1 MHPGMRPPII
11 LLRDGTDT
19 SQGKG
24 QLISNINAC
33 QAVGEVVRTTL
44 GPRGMDKLVHD
55 GREATISN
63 DGATIMK
70 LLDIVHPAAKT
81 LVDISMSQDSEVG
94 DGTTSVVLLACEF
107 MRLSKDFIMDG
118 MHPQLIIRGFRE
130 ASLMAVKK
138 LESIAIGVDAADKE
152 ARNNLLEK
160 CAGTALNSKLIC
172 RNKDFFSP
180 MCVQAVNL
188 LDPND
193 MQLRNIGIKKVTGGS
208 VTDSELVRG
217 VAFKKTFSYAGFEQ
231 QQKSFDNPK
240 VLCLNV
246 ELELKSEKENA
257 EIRIDDPA
265 KYQSIVDA
273 EWKIIYDKLDACV
286 KSGANVV
293 LSRLPIGDLATQY
306 FADRGMFCAG
316 RVPNVDLKNVCT
328 GTGAVVQTSLE
339 DLAPKIL
346 GTCGRFEERQVGG
359 ERFNFFMDCPIARTA
374 TILLR
379 GGAQQFLEESQRSI
393 WDALNI
399 VKRAAQSTRIVSGG
413 GASEMEVMVHLRN
426 HAMSIEGKQQLI
438 IKAYS
443 QAFEIVPRQLSENAG
458 FDPTDILNKLR
469 QKHFTDPNGR
479 WFGVDMSKPD
489 ICDTMESNVWEPVNS
504 KINAIMAA
512 TEAACLILSVDQTVK
527 NPSSEQSQM
536 AAKKQY
542 GRQGGGGKPLSRA
555 MGGKGIMG
563 GAGMAGMKKMR
574 GRGGR

>member
-55 GREATISN
+55 GRGPTISN

-94 DGTTSVVLLACEF
+94 DGTTSVVLLACEM

-130 ASLMAVKK
+130 ASLMAVEK
-138 LESIAIGVDAADKE
+138 LRSIAVGVDKADVA

-172 RNKDFFSP
+172 RNKDFFAP
-180 MCVQAVNL
+180 MCVEAVNSL
-188 LDPND
+188 ADDD
-193 MQLRNIGIKKVTGGS
+193 MDLKLIGIKKVAGGS
-208 VTDSELVRG
+208 VTESQLIHG
-217 VAFKKTFSYAGFEQ
+217 IAFKKTFAYAGFEQ
-231 QQKSFDNPK
+231 QTKRFVNPK
-240 VLCLNV
+240 ILCLNV

-257 EIRIDDPA
+257 EIRIDDPD

-273 EWKIIYDKLDACV
+273 EWKIIYDKLDQCV

-293 LSRLPIGDLATQY
+293 LSKLPIGDLATQY
-306 FADRGMFCAG
+306 FADRGLFCAG
-316 RVPNVDLKNVCT
+316 RVTFDDLKRVCI
-328 GTGAVVQTSLE
+328 GTGATVQTSME
-339 DLAPKIL
+339 DLNEKIL
-346 GTCGRFEERQVGG
+346 GTCGVFEEKQIGN
-359 ERFNFFMDCPIARTA
+359 ERYNFFMDCPVAKTA

-399 VKRAAQSTRIVSGG
+399 VKRAAQSTKIVAGG

-426 HAMSIEGKQQLI
+426 YAMDISGKQQLI
-438 IKAYS
+438 IKTFA
-443 QAFEIVPRQLSENAG
+443 QAFEVIPRQLSENAG
-458 FDPTDILNKLR
+458 IDPTDVLNKLR

-479 WFGVDMSKPD
+479 WFGVDIANND
-489 ICDTMESNVWEPVNS
+489 ICDTMLSNVWEPVDS
-504 KINAIMAA
+504 KINSIMAA
-512 TEAACLILSVDQTVK
+512 TEAACLIMSVDQTVR
-527 NPSSEQSQM
+527 NPQSEQSQM
-536 AAKKQY
+536 QAAKQY
-542 GRQGGGGKPLSRA
+542 GQQGKKMSKA
-555 MGGKGIMG
+555 MG
-563 GAGMAGMKKMR
+563 GAGIGGSMPGMRKMK